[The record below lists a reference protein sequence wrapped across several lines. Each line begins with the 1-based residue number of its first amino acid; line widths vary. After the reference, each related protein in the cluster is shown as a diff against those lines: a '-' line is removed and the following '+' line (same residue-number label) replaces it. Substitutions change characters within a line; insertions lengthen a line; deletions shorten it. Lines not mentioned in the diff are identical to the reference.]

1 MCRLS
6 AFLQAS
12 SFLPRLPL
20 FPHSTL
26 LQTPSFHRLFIS
38 FIPKFYFTTVTGLPA
53 PFYKKLINLIFFFF
67 TIRSLGVRNISD
79 ISANHVLLSE
89 PDLLEC
95 SLSLALSFDENHNKS
110 SCTRGVLTRSTF
122 FPITLSQAAQRGLQF
137 CGTYPPLDFKGAP
150 ACKMNTAVQN
160 VQTLAQTDGRPAHL
174 AQSAAV
180 SSVLILGQTP
190 LWKIIEILLV

>member
-12 SFLPRLPL
+12 SFLHRLPL

-38 FIPKFYFTTVTGLPA
+38 FIPKLYFTTVTGLPA
-53 PFYKKLINLIFFFF
+53 PFYKKLINRFFF

-79 ISANHVLLSE
+79 ISAKRVLLSQ

-95 SLSLALSFDENHNKS
+95 SLSLSFDESHNKS
-110 SCTRGVLTRSTF
+110 SCTRGVLTKSTF
-122 FPITLSQAAQRGLQF
+122 FPITLSQAAQHGLQD
-137 CGTYPPLDFKGAP
+137 CGIYPPLDFKGAP
-150 ACKMNTAVQN
+150 ACKMNTAVHN
-160 VQTLAQTDGRPAHL
+160 VQTLAQTDDRPAHL
-174 AQSAAV
+174 APKLSCVASSHPWANSA
-180 SSVLILGQTP
+180 L
-190 LWKIIEILLV
+190 ENN